1 MAVREATWVWA
12 QRLGFYYAGSKTWS
26 KAKTTQGLA
35 SNTTQCVQAMSWGD
49 GCNCWAV
56 DETHTGGE
64 PRMLCLVEV
73 MLERSVWRG
82 RGAVP
87 SRARPWIAVEAA
99 QRRGS
104 VAGAGGARTS
114 RSSVKTS
121 VHVSTKA
128 EAGAAVVI
136 RPGRKGRWKGGPA
149 VH

>member
-1 MAVREATWVWA
+1 M
-12 QRLGFYYAGSKTWS
+12 
-26 KAKTTQGLA
+26 
-35 SNTTQCVQAMSWGD
+35 
-49 GCNCWAV
+49 
-56 DETHTGGE
+56 
-64 PRMLCLVEV
+64 CLVEV
-73 MLERSVWRG
+73 MLERSVWRRKG
-82 RGAVP
+82 GAVP

-136 RPGRKGRWKGGPA
+136 RPGRKGRWKAASHAISDLGTLDTAISPFRVGTPKIGVQYTKA
-149 VH
+149 PLIRIMQA

>member
-1 MAVREATWVWA
+1 MCKPCHGVTVVIVG
-12 QRLGFYYAGSKTWS
+12 QRVAAEKAEGEKNETKKSK
-26 KAKTTQGLA
+26 
-35 SNTTQCVQAMSWGD
+35 
-49 GCNCWAV
+49 V

-149 VH
+149 VQ